1 MSPPQHATIR
11 NRLLQRLSADDFAR
25 LQPHLRPMPTTLRQS
40 LIHPNEPVTELYFP
54 ETGYVSVMADV
65 AGNRIEVGMTGREG
79 LVGAP
84 QVLLDG
90 GWASYHEFVQGPG
103 MVLAIGRAP
112 FSAAVADSPTLRR
125 LLLRYLH
132 TTLTQARQIAY
143 ANAAYTLDVRL
154 ARWLL
159 MGHDRV
165 DGDEIPITH
174 EFLALMLGVQRPGAT
189 LGGADAGGQPPHQGP
204 ARAHPRAGP
213 GRARRPG
220 RRRLRHHGSRVR
232 APHRGGLRPCRIT
245 TSTCVTARGRRVWP
259 STPRARTGRISPPC
273 GRAPWRSPTT

>member
-103 MVLAIGRAP
+103 MVLAIARAP

-132 TTLTQARQIAY
+132 TALTQARQIAY

-189 LGGADAGGQPPHQGP
+189 LAVQTLEGN
-204 ARAHPRAGP
+204 
-213 GRARRPG
+213 
-220 RRRLRHHGSRVR
+220 RLIK
-232 APHRGGLRPCRIT
+232 AQ
-245 TSTCVTARGRRVWP
+245 RGRIRVLDRDGLVALADDGYGI
-259 STPRARTGRISPPC
+259 TEAEYARLIEE
-273 GRAPWRSPTT
+273 A